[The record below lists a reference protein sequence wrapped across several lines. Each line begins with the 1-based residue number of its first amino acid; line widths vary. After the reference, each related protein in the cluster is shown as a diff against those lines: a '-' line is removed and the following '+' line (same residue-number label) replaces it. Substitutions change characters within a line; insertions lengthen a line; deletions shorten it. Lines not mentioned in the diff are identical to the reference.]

1 MTPAPHHTN
10 TRTLNAPAG
19 WNQAELPV
27 NALPVTDGTA
37 GDDNAPAILSYWKP
51 DAAELALLNAG
62 GLVCLTVLGAGM
74 PPVSLQ
80 AWQEPVTATPKPKG
94 GDLARLAGIWCNDPD
109 FQKWI
114 MATDALSARK
124 KICLKCGITSRA
136 ELDHNRQAAQYFHRL
151 IREPYRRYL
160 QQQQKAST

>member
-1 MTPAPHHTN
+1 MTPAAHPTN

-19 WNQAELPV
+19 WNQGELPV
-27 NALPVTDGTA
+27 GALPITDGTA
-37 GDDNAPAILSYWKP
+37 GDESRPAILSYWKP

-80 AWQEPVTATPKPKG
+80 AWQDPPVPAAEKPKG
-94 GDLARLAGIWCNDPD
+94 GQLARLAAIWCADEH

-114 MATDALSARK
+114 MATDEQSARK
-124 KICLKCGITSRA
+124 KLCMKCGITSRA
-136 ELDHNRQAAQYFHRL
+136 ELDHSAAAEWHFHRM
-151 IREPYRRYL
+151 IREPYRAARKL
-160 QQQQKAST
+160 AGLDQ